1 MQHPP
6 AQIGLTQFPSRKI
19 HLAELLSILF
29 VAEVWPTLRNQFW
42 RFQYLVSPLAQN
54 NILCWKCLN
63 FSIFWAW
70 TPHCHLTYNFDT
82 PLNTGL
88 TKKVWSYHY
97 ELLQNKKMTMILC
110 DLEGEGIIN
119 STPTPP
125 SAEAAS
131 RKHAILGLT
140 LFNSGCCWSVGRL
153 IVWFLED
160 QKSLC
165 KNFYFHCEHRSRLYF
180 LWPKECFLF

>member
-1 MQHPP
+1 MGANMAPP
-6 AQIGLTQFPSRKI
+6 AVFP
-19 HLAELLSILF
+19 LLGMFLLWI
-29 VAEVWPTLRNQFW
+29 
-42 RFQYLVSPLAQN
+42 
-54 NILCWKCLN
+54 CLN
-63 FSIFWAW
+63 FCIFWAW
-70 TPHCHLTYNFDT
+70 TPHCHFATYNFDT
-82 PLNTGL
+82 PPNTGL

-97 ELLQNKKMTMILC
+97 ELLLNQKMTMILC